1 MDDYLKCN
9 ICKEEDHEDQFC
21 RCESR
26 NIRIAKIKRELGQ
39 SPWTKSQEN
48 EENVHNTYLPIF

>member
-39 SPWTKSQEN
+39 SPWTKSQEK
-48 EENVHNTYLPIF
+48 EKKCT